1 MKKGTLIL
9 AASIVAVLVGFF
21 VFSRFFVDLL
31 WFSSL
36 GFRAVF
42 TTTWLT
48 ALGVF
53 VVATGLSS
61 AILLLN
67 GFIAARATPAGRRRQ
82 PSFRVIG
89 RGTQGMPEIIELSLD
104 KLPWRLIIAG
114 VALLVGLFIG
124 FAQMDNWDTLLKWFY
139 AVPFGRTDPLFG
151 MDLGFYVFSLP
162 FYELIRDWA
171 LLIIFLSAAA
181 AAAIYL
187 LRGDIVYQQTGFP
200 VLSPAVIRH
209 LSALLAL
216 FFLVKAGGYILQR
229 YDLLTSNNGIVF
241 GAAYTDVH
249 LRLPLLI
256 ALAAVS
262 LIAAVGCVYNIW
274 LAGIRLPIAAAVLV
288 FAVSIVQT
296 IVPGLFQSYW
306 VKPDELKLESRY
318 IASNI
323 EFTRYGF
330 GLDNITSAPFP
341 AKGKLTPGGRR
352 GQSSDDPEYS
362 LVGPAPAV
370 GYLPAVA
377 RDPSLLR
384 LSRHR
389 RRSLR
394 DRGELPASLAVRPR
408 VESVEAAGRRADLDQ
423 SAL

>member
-151 MDLGFYVFSLP
+151 KDLGFYVFSLP

-200 VLSPAVIRH
+200 VAQR
-209 LSALLAL
+209 
-216 FFLVKAGGYILQR
+216 GG
-229 YDLLTSNNGIVF
+229 
-241 GAAYTDVH
+241 
-249 LRLPLLI
+249 
-256 ALAAVS
+256 
-262 LIAAVGCVYNIW
+262 
-274 LAGIRLPIAAAVLV
+274 
-288 FAVSIVQT
+288 
-296 IVPGLFQSYW
+296 
-306 VKPDELKLESRY
+306 
-318 IASNI
+318 
-323 EFTRYGF
+323 
-330 GLDNITSAPFP
+330 
-341 AKGKLTPGGRR
+341 
-352 GQSSDDPEYS
+352 
-362 LVGPAPAV
+362 
-370 GYLPAVA
+370 
-377 RDPSLLR
+377 DPSPFR
-384 LSRHR
+384 
-389 RRSLR
+389 
-394 DRGELPASLAVRPR
+394 
-408 VESVEAAGRRADLDQ
+408 AAGAIFSRQSRRLY
-423 SAL
+423 SAAL